1 MRVGLIAALRDAE
14 TGEPRGSL
22 MLAGRSV
29 LAWQV
34 AMLQSLGAERVMCLC
49 NPRDGEVLRLQHQV
63 EAGGAAFHALQSFAA
78 IPALVRSEDDLII
91 LHDGLVPDPTVVRAL
106 VGAGPGLQRMVAAIP
121 SDHPLATTYP
131 EDFERIDAARHWAG
145 LLVMRGSPVQ
155 QLADFPAD
163 ADAMSVLLRLALQA
177 GTPCRDLTAND
188 LAPESWLLAE
198 STAAVVRHE
207 QALIGAAAGPADWRA
222 PAAALAGTVVRA
234 LAPRGLAQG
243 GLIAGSAALAL
254 LAAAVLIAAFG
265 PAFAALGVAALGS
278 FAARVSLS
286 YAALSA
292 ALRRVEGRPR
302 AGDVLKAGADLLVAV
317 SLWFAIAPWPEWQP
331 LAVLGPLTIGMAR
344 LTEHSPA
351 SPVVTIAADRVCLLC
366 ALALAAAA
374 NLLPEALACLALGLL
389 AGLLLRGTAD

>member
-14 TGEPRGSL
+14 SGERRASL

-34 AMLQSLGAERVMCLC
+34 ALLQSLGVERVLCLC
-49 NPRDGEVLRLQHQV
+49 DRRDREVLQLQHMV
-63 EAGGAAFHALQSFAA
+63 EAGGAAFHALQGFAA

-106 VGAGPGLQRMVAAIP
+106 VGAGSELQRMVAGIP

-145 LLVMRGSPVQ
+145 LLVMRGKPVQ

-163 ADAMSVLLRLALQA
+163 ADAISVLLRLALQA
-177 GTPCRDLTAND
+177 GTPCRELTADN

-198 STAAVVRHE
+198 SAAAVVRHE
-207 QALIGAAAGPADWRA
+207 QALIAAAAGPADWRV
-222 PAAALAGTVVRA
+222 PSAALAGRLVRA
-234 LAPRGLAQG
+234 LAPRGLVQG
-243 GLIAGSAALAL
+243 GLIAGSVALAL
-254 LAAAVLIAAFG
+254 LAAAVLIAVFG
-265 PAFAALGVAALGS
+265 AAFAALGVAALGS

-286 YAALSA
+286 YASLSA
-292 ALRRVEGRPR
+292 ALRRVEARPR
-302 AGDVLKAGADLLVAV
+302 AGDVLKAGADLLVAAN
-317 SLWFAIAPWPEWQP
+317 LWFALAPWPEWQP

-344 LTEHSPA
+344 LTERSTA
-351 SPVVTIAADRVCLLC
+351 SPVLAIASDRVCLLC
-366 ALALAAAA
+366 ALALATAA
-374 NLLPEALACLALGLL
+374 NLLPEAIACLALGLL
-389 AGLLLRGTAD
+389 AGLLLRGRVD